1 MCLTIAIVKLENP
14 QKEFRT
20 QFESETRRW
29 GFPFVSRQD
38 EKGSYIYFFMNI
50 TLEDAK
56 QISNDFKI
64 DDFIFLQQKE
74 VEIFNGASLGIS
86 ENLAELSAKFFQQF
100 PWKTPEQLNEE
111 ARVYL
116 EQSQNYP
123 GSQRWRYRCRMYHK
137 PQSWE
142 LETGLR
148 NQYYE
153 TWKKDN

>member
-1 MCLTIAIVKLENP
+1 MCWTCAIVKLENP

-29 GFPFVSRQD
+29 GFPFVRLLD
-38 EKGSYIYFFMNI
+38 EKGHYIYFFMNI
-50 TLEDAK
+50 SQEDAK
-56 QISNDFKI
+56 HISGAFKTN
-64 DDFIFLQQKE
+64 DFIFLQQKDFE
-74 VEIFNGASLGIS
+74 NFNVANLGITAS
-86 ENLAELSAKFFQQF
+86 LAELSAQFFQQF
-100 PWKTPEQLNEE
+100 PWKSPEQLNKEV
-111 ARVYL
+111 RVYL

-153 TWKKDN
+153 MWKKDN